1 MPCHERGM
9 ALATV
14 IFVLAL
20 FMVLALVL
28 TDKVLKA
35 TRGTIA
41 SDARTRAINAA
52 SAGIEWGR
60 RELAANYIASGRWH
74 DYLSLA
80 DADLRYPPGP
90 ALTASEN
97 GLQVEIYLRDN
108 PDGDD
113 DWQTDNDLRV
123 FMLVRTRTPG
133 GVEAIVETL
142 CGFATGQTTAG
153 YRQRLPGPVE
163 TGPGIAPEPATQ
175 FHMAD

>member
-1 MPCHERGM
+1 M

-20 FMVLALVL
+20 LMVLAMVL

-35 TRGTIA
+35 TRSSAA
-41 SDARTRAINAA
+41 SAARARAINAA
-52 SAGIEWGR
+52 GAGSEWGR
-60 RELAANYIASGRWH
+60 RELAANYIASGRWQ

-80 DADLRYPPGP
+80 NADSRYPTVP

-97 GLQVEIYLRDN
+97 GLQVEIFLRDN

-113 DWQTDNDLRV
+113 DWQADNDLRI
-123 FMLVRTRTPG
+123 FMLVRTRTPDG
-133 GVEAIVETL
+133 AEAIVETL
-142 CGFATGQTTAG
+142 CGFAAEQTTTG

-163 TGPGIAPEPATQ
+163 TGPGIDPGPATQ
-175 FHMAD
+175 FHMTD